1 MSIKQKTDLFRFV
14 TLRAPQLVDETN
26 KEIGF
31 INHPNPTGSIF
42 LTELTNL
49 PNIDDAREY
58 VSAMAIDFE
67 MGGVILNSISDVKA
81 INSEVW
87 DFSNELAKKSGE
99 LKTKT
104 DLTIPGG
111 GLSNDNVIN
120 LWDNVFYSLVR
131 RTNRQ
136 VRQACLQM
144 IVADNYIT
152 GILVVDADIEEK
164 IQYPK
169 RIGDFPL
176 AEKIGIYLKRLA
188 NAKVIIPA
196 AFSLDKSDESSSVGS
211 SEIIP
216 SKYIPKEN
224 SAKRQI
230 TRHEIELAKIQK
242 AKFTAIK
249 QELLD
254 IEEQYE
260 TDYSTAYDTAYSTYK
275 TSMETTVINYLK
287 ANPADETAVES
298 EEDKLPYDLVDDF
311 EFSYPEILSDTYMT
325 GKLSQTTID
334 YITDHKFKNKSIHT
348 ALEQINKS
356 IRKSGQNSGKI
367 AKSSK
372 ARAIIQGVPIE
383 ENIGLYD
390 FSLSF
395 HHGQDLIDEDTV
407 YFLLTL
413 DYPDAYF
420 EDANFSLKIGADEF
434 IVDENDID
442 SLNSKLGNICNS
454 SSKYSTC
461 SQKNK
466 SSLTIFIPLYEK
478 GNHSNLDLTSSTL
491 YEFNGLFKLNNGVEL
506 KVYKK
511 GNMCSTI
518 TTGVSKIISTP
529 VELATIHY
537 GLNNVAVADFRRVE
551 QELCCYVPGEVSH
564 IENVMAK
571 EYKEKSS
578 RSLIRSETTTE
589 MTQEVE
595 KENISDTTSTS
606 RFEMSSE
613 VAKVINQDRSSNL
626 GFGVSTGGEIG
637 KFSISTDAHGDF
649 ANAKS
654 TSDSNV
660 NAKIY
665 AEDVTTRA
673 LERLTQRTSVSR
685 TQTITREFEENT
697 QHGFDNRAGEFHV
710 TGVYRWIDKIYIN
723 RLVNY
728 GKRLMYEFMIPE
740 PAKFYKRAIIIDKE
754 EKETNVVSAETVN
767 SKETVQPEP
776 LSISS
781 FSDITRDNYADLASK
796 YNAQVEIPTEE
807 EKIISSSY
815 SQNIGSS
822 DQPQS
827 FSYNDLIVPA
837 NYKCTK
843 VKFSGSGYY
852 GARIG
857 KKAYIKI
864 GIAGAQYNS
873 NDKSGAGT
881 HSINKSINT
890 NSGSESL
897 PVAVNTR
904 KFHDYSIT
912 LSVTCT
918 LQDNVFEQWQQD
930 TYNSIK
936 SAYGQLISNINTLQ
950 NFEDDAVQTMQE
962 ESEDNTVNRNPK
974 FNDEIVLTEI
984 KRLCIE
990 MLTKPY
996 NDLPQGVDYYVDEE
1010 KESCEGV
1017 PELSNLDEIR
1027 KYGSN
1032 VKFFEQAFD
1041 WELMA
1046 KKFYPYYWTDK
1057 CNWKK
1062 LFQATDGVD
1071 RNFQQFLQSGMARII
1086 VPVKPGFET
1095 AAAFFMETGDIWNGT
1110 GMVIDT
1116 DDDLYLSI
1124 VDEMNVTE
1132 GVVEDEWKS
1141 VVPTSLNI
1149 VQQGAVKLDETGLPC
1164 CEPIEGLNIN
1174 ESLITLSPK
1183 TEV

>member
-31 INHPNPTGSIF
+31 INHPNPSGSIF
-42 LTELTNL
+42 LTELTTL
-49 PNIDDAREY
+49 SNIDYARKY
-58 VSAMAIDFE
+58 VNAMANDFE
-67 MGGVILNSISDVKA
+67 TGGVILNSISDVKSM
-81 INSEVW
+81 NSDVW

-104 DLTIPGG
+104 DITIPGG
-111 GLSNDNVIN
+111 GLSSDNVIN

-152 GILVVDADIEEK
+152 GIQTVDADIEAK

-169 RIGDFPL
+169 RTGDFPL
-176 AEKIGIYLKRLA
+176 TEKVGIYLKRLA

-196 AFSLDKSDESSSVGS
+196 AFSLEKSDESSSGGS
-211 SEIIP
+211 TEIIP
-216 SKYIPKEN
+216 SKYIPKGN

-242 AKFTAIK
+242 ANFLEIK

-254 IEEQYE
+254 LEEQYE
-260 TDYSTAYDTAYSTYK
+260 TDYSTAYDTAYGTYK
-275 TSMETTVINYLK
+275 KSMETTVENYLK
-287 ANPADETAVES
+287 ANPTTETKSES
-298 EEDKLPYDLVDDF
+298 EEDKLPYDLIDDF
-311 EFSYPEILSDTYMT
+311 EFSYPEILSEAYMA

-334 YITDHKFKNKSIHT
+334 YIADYKLKNKSIHT
-348 ALEQINKS
+348 ALEQINKDLK
-356 IRKSGQNSGKI
+356 KSGQNAGRI
-367 AKSSK
+367 TKSSK
-372 ARAIIQGVPIE
+372 TKAIIQGVPIE

-395 HHGQDLIDEDTV
+395 HYGQDLIKENTV

-420 EDANFSLKIGADEF
+420 DEANFSLKIGANEF
-434 IVDENDID
+434 IVDETKLDFF
-442 SLNSKLGNICNS
+442 NSKLGNVCS
-454 SSKYSTC
+454 STSKYSTC

-466 SSLTIFIPLYEK
+466 SSLNIYIPLYEK
-478 GNHSNLDLTSSTL
+478 EDHSELTFSPSTL
-491 YEFNGLFKLNNGVEL
+491 FEFNGLLKLNNGVEL
-506 KVYKK
+506 KLYKK
-511 GNMCSTI
+511 GNMCNTI
-518 TTGVSKIISTP
+518 VAGISKIISTP
-529 VELATIHY
+529 TELATIHY

-613 VAKVINQDRSSNL
+613 VAKVINQDRSRNL
-626 GFGVSTGGEIG
+626 GFGVSAGGKIG

-660 NAKIY
+660 NAKTY
-665 AEDVTTRA
+665 AEDVTKRA
-673 LERLTQRTSVSR
+673 LERLTQRTSVRR
-685 TQTITREFEENT
+685 TQTITREFEENI
-697 QHGFDNRAGEFHV
+697 QHGFDNRTGENHV
-710 TGVYRWIDKIYIN
+710 TGVYRWIDKVYIN

-728 GKRLMYEFMIPE
+728 GKRLMYEFMVPE
-740 PAKFYKRAIIIDKE
+740 PAKFYKRALIIDKE

-781 FSDITRDNYADLASK
+781 FSEITRDNYAGLASK
-796 YNAQVEIPTEE
+796 YNAQVEIPAEE

-815 SQNIGSS
+815 SQNIGGS

-827 FSYNDLIVPA
+827 YSYNDLVVPA

-852 GARIG
+852 SARIG

-864 GIAGAQYNS
+864 GVAGTQYNS

-881 HSINKSINT
+881 HSINKTINT

-912 LSVTCT
+912 ISVTCT
-918 LQDNVFEQWQQD
+918 LEDNVFEQWQQD
-930 TYNSIK
+930 TYSAIK
-936 SAYGQLISNINTLQ
+936 SAYDQLISNINTLQ
-950 NFEDDAVQTMQE
+950 NSEDDAVQSMQE
-962 ESEDNTVNRNPK
+962 ESEDDTVNRNPK

-996 NDLPQGVDYYVDEE
+996 RDLPQGVDYYVDEE

-1027 KYGSN
+1027 KYGTN
-1032 VKFFEQAFD
+1032 IKFFEQAFD

-1132 GVVEDEWKS
+1132 GVVEDEWKI

-1149 VQQGAVKLDETGLPC
+1149 VQKGAVKLDETGLPC
-1164 CEPIEGLNIN
+1164 CGEIEELNLN
-1174 ESLITLSPK
+1174 ESLNTLSPK